1 MFVRPLRQRRK
12 GCIFGVGIC
21 KWALYFLSPSSIEST
36 IMSNAVIVGTQ
47 WGDEGKAKVIDYLTG
62 QSDVIIRFQGGAN
75 AGHTVVVDGKKFI
88 FHLVPSG
95 IMNREKTCVVG
106 NGVVFDANQFL
117 AEVDELRAL
126 GISVEN
132 RLFVSNQAH
141 LVLPYHKR
149 EDLASEHNKGDD
161 KIGTT
166 GRGIGPAYADKIS
179 RTGLRCGDLAD
190 WDLFVTRFKANF
202 AHKKKQIET
211 LYGVPIEL
219 DGDAIID
226 EYRAIRGN
234 MLPFITDTSSLL
246 FSAMQEKK
254 RLLFEGAQGT
264 FLDIDH
270 GTYPFVTSSNTI
282 SGASCTGSGIGPTS
296 VHHVI
301 GIVKAYTTRVGNGP
315 FPTELFNATGE
326 QLRIGGGEYG
336 ATTGRPRR
344 CGWFDSVMVR
354 KAVQL
359 NGCTRFALTKIDVL
373 NSLDEISLCTHYEI
387 NGKKEFQFPSSF
399 DQLKKVRPIYE
410 TVPGWKCDLA
420 GCSSFN
426 DLPSAAARYIDRL
439 RFHSYN
445 IPILV
450 VSTGPDRRQTI
461 EVEPIES

>member
-1 MFVRPLRQRRK
+1 
-12 GCIFGVGIC
+12 
-21 KWALYFLSPSSIEST
+21 
-36 IMSNAVIVGTQ
+36 MSNAVIVGTQ
-47 WGDEGKAKVIDYLTG
+47 WGDEGKAKVIDYLTS
-62 QSDVIIRFQGGAN
+62 QSDIIIRFQGGAN

-95 IMNREKTCVVG
+95 IMNRDKICVVG

-117 AEVDELRAL
+117 AEVNELRST

-149 EDLASEHNKGDD
+149 EDQASEHNKGES

-179 RTGLRCGDLAD
+179 RAGLRCGDLAE
-190 WDLFVTRFKANF
+190 WDHFVARFRVNF
-202 AHKKKQIET
+202 LHKQKKIEA

-219 DGDAIID
+219 DADAIIE
-226 EYRAIRGN
+226 EYRAIREK

-246 FSAMQEKK
+246 FAAMQKNK

-282 SGASCTGSGIGPTS
+282 SGASCTGGGIGPTAL
-296 VHHVI
+296 HHVI
-301 GIVKAYTTRVGNGP
+301 GIVKSYTTRVGNGP
-315 FPTELFNATGE
+315 FPTELSNETGN
-326 QLRIGGGEYG
+326 QLRNNGDEFG

-373 NSLDEISLCTHYEI
+373 NSLDEIALCTHYEI
-387 NGKKEFQFPSSF
+387 NGKKAEQFPSTLM
-399 DQLKKVRPIYE
+399 QLEKARPLYE
-410 TVPGWKCDLA
+410 TVPGWKCDLS
-420 GCSSFN
+420 GCSRYN
-426 DLPSAAARYIDRL
+426 DLPAAAIHYIERL
-439 RFHSYN
+439 RFHCYN
-445 IPILV
+445 IPFLI
-450 VSTGPDRRQTI
+450 VSTGPDRKQTI